1 VESFRTSG
9 GHRIR
14 FNRQNRHS
22 ALSHTECREPQRL
35 RFIPMRAVLSD
46 VRYLVKPVSL
56 IPALTDL
63 GRVVCRLRDDK
74 LNNKIKRSIILQL
87 MPIFVLAFAA
97 TLHAETSRD
106 DILRR
111 IVGQKIIVGFF
122 GRSVEDPDFKRVM
135 KNLEEGTVGG
145 VLFLGRNV
153 SNSTDLRRMV
163 DQVRHCKCIYAPL
176 VAIDE
181 EGGVIERLG
190 HAQGFEP
197 TPSAAE
203 IGEKDS
209 AIARTAYAR
218 LAEKLAYIG
227 FNMNLAP
234 VVDLKID
241 GNNPVIG
248 RLGRSFSGSPTVVVS
263 RAAVFI
269 EEHHKRGIA
278 TCLKHFP
285 GHGSSISDSHDGIAD
300 VTKTWSAVE
309 LLPYKELIKR
319 RYSDSIMV
327 GHLANLSSWGPVAT
341 QYGSHAVDRML
352 RQQLKYDGVV
362 ISDDLSMGAIR
373 SGDKP
378 FSEAI
383 VASVRADVDI
393 VIVTRIKDDD
403 ELFDTGDY
411 VNSAILAKVDV
422 GTISRAEIAR
432 SNGRIKS
439 LKMKIERGFG
449 SGAK

>member
-1 VESFRTSG
+1 MK
-9 GHRIR
+9 R
-14 FNRQNRHS
+14 F
-22 ALSHTECREPQRL
+22 
-35 RFIPMRAVLSD
+35 
-46 VRYLVKPVSL
+46 
-56 IPALTDL
+56 
-63 GRVVCRLRDDK
+63 
-74 LNNKIKRSIILQL
+74 IILQL
-87 MPIFVLAFAA
+87 IPIFVLNLAA
-97 TLHAETSRD
+97 TLHAEINHD
-106 DILRR
+106 EILRR
-111 IVGQKIIVGFF
+111 VVGQKIIVGFF
-122 GRSVEDPDFKRVM
+122 GHATDDPDFKRAM
-135 KNLEEGTVGG
+135 KNLEDGVVGG

-153 SNSTDLRRMV
+153 SDSTELRRMV
-163 DQVRHCKCIYAPL
+163 DQIRHCKCMYTPI

-203 IGEKDS
+203 IGKKDS
-209 AIARTAYAR
+209 AVARAAYAR

-234 VVDLKID
+234 VVDLNIEA
-241 GNNPVIG
+241 NNPVIG
-248 RLGRSFSGSPTVVVS
+248 RLDRSFSRSPKVAIS
-263 RAAVFI
+263 RASVFI

-285 GHGSSISDSHDGIAD
+285 GHGSSISDSHEGIAD
-300 VTKTWSAVE
+300 VSKTWSSME
-309 LLPYKELIKR
+309 LLPYKELINRKL
-319 RYSDSIMV
+319 SDSIMV
-327 GHLANLSSWGPVAT
+327 GHLANLSLWGGVAT

-373 SGDKP
+373 SNDKP

-403 ELFDTGDY
+403 ELFDTGEY
-411 VNSAILAKVDV
+411 VNSAILAKVGD
-422 GTISRAEIAR
+422 GTISRAEMNR
-432 SNGRIKS
+432 SNERIKS
-439 LKMKIERGFG
+439 LKMKIKRGFA